1 MQEINF
7 LFDICTMDVLQEF
20 IRRRF
25 QSRLGVHIVF
35 CLVFITLFFVPV
47 ITNRNLSQTLPTAAI
62 ICSFFLAT
70 TYIGRWTCKKWL
82 LKNQLSLF
90 VINTILLVIFLSLLI
105 SLFIYLKGLQKQWE
119 ALSVGTPLV
128 VLFLALGVFL
138 AFSREALRVQ
148 MKNAEIADQQKQSE
162 LELLRSQLSPHFLF
176 NTLNNLYGLSI
187 TQHEKI
193 PSLIVKLSELL
204 RYSVYEAKQ
213 AFVPLADEIA
223 YIRNYIEMEQI
234 RMGDRLNLT
243 VNIEEG
249 SKQNPRIAPM
259 LLIVFIENAFKH
271 SKNSYN
277 LAVEIDIDLKVIDDT
292 IFFVIKNTCGEKPVI
307 NKYQERNSGIG
318 LANTV
323 RRLQLLY
330 PGESM
335 LEQRREKDIYHLSLQ
350 LKVK

>member
-1 MQEINF
+1 M
-7 LFDICTMDVLQEF
+7 V
-20 IRRRF
+20 
-25 QSRLGVHIVF
+25 
-35 CLVFITLFFVPV
+35 
-47 ITNRNLSQTLPTAAI
+47 
-62 ICSFFLAT
+62 
-70 TYIGRWTCKKWL
+70 
-82 LKNQLSLF
+82 
-90 VINTILLVIFLSLLI
+90 LLVVFLSLLI

-119 ALSVGTPLV
+119 ALSFGTPLV
-128 VLFLALGVFL
+128 ILFLALGVFL
-138 AFSREALRVQ
+138 AYSRETLRTQ

-193 PSLIVKLSELL
+193 PYLIVKLSELL
-204 RYSVYEAKQ
+204 RYSVYEAKKT
-213 AFVPLADEIA
+213 FVPLADEIA
-223 YIRNYIEMEQI
+223 YIRNYIDMEKI
-234 RMGDRLNLT
+234 RMGDRLILT
-243 VNIEEG
+243 VNIEEV
-249 SKQNPRIAPM
+249 SEKKPNIAPM

-277 LAVEIDIDLKVIDDT
+277 LAVKINIDLKVIDDT
-292 IFFVIKNTCGEKPVI
+292 IFFVINNTCGEKPVI
-307 NKYQERNSGIG
+307 NKYQEKNSGMG

-330 PGESM
+330 PGESI